1 MHERVV
7 WWYWI
12 TAGRRTNTADR
23 QEQLATSEESFV
35 RTRKQG
41 AKGDAAAVGV
51 QESKRDRR
59 GEEGERERVCERK
72 SEGEGAGAAG
82 RVEVFK
88 DEKEARTGGGRSAW
102 CFGGRSVAV
111 QSYVS
116 GSRASF
122 NHNT

>member
-1 MHERVV
+1 MLLLLEFKSQRE
-7 WWYWI
+7 
-12 TAGRRTNTADR
+12 T
-23 QEQLATSEESFV
+23 
-35 RTRKQG
+35 
-41 AKGDAAAVGV
+41 
-51 QESKRDRR
+51 
-59 GEEGERERVCERK
+59 GEERRERERESERK